1 MSYLCY
7 QLKIESAFNRNI
19 YRIMEI
25 SGDRTFAE
33 LSDCI
38 LDAFEFDKDHLYM
51 FSLNRKAYDPNGIY
65 HPMGKQGKRA
75 DRVRLQDVNPVVKNK
90 YLYLYDFGDDWM
102 FYITVMKVNE
112 TDLKI
117 PAKITFRQGEL
128 CQYPNWDEDWE
139 NEEDWDGKEDS
150 YDEGDFDEDGFAAAD
165 DLVITP
171 VYEDDAVVKERLM
184 SIPAILQNMW
194 IRLVKEDLPMAG
206 DEEIELLYRLEKAGL
221 VEVDESEMHLYLR
234 VKRGKADYKEY
245 GIWDNL
251 QKRYDLEH
259 VIVALVGIYG
269 VVEQDMLYVLLCQIE
284 SVSGCSKELFEDI
297 IKKLNHWKFWNN
309 KIGADGT
316 IYISSFC
323 SEITEVI
330 LQRRK
335 KYPVKRY
342 CTLDKEAEDALL
354 AGSWKGACP
363 VYGKTFHYLFWE
375 RRWSQEDTEALLE
388 HLVKCVAMGDTEQEY
403 FTWIDGVMKENNMP
417 LTKAMRKVF
426 REFRNELPSAVL
438 KGYTWGE
445 YEKDGRKDGYH
456 QLSLFEE
463 ELPF

>member
-1 MSYLCY
+1 
-7 QLKIESAFNRNI
+7 
-19 YRIMEI
+19 
-25 SGDRTFAE
+25 
-33 LSDCI
+33 
-38 LDAFEFDKDHLYM
+38 
-51 FSLNRKAYDPNGIY
+51 
-65 HPMGKQGKRA
+65 
-75 DRVRLQDVNPVVKNK
+75 
-90 YLYLYDFGDDWM
+90 
-102 FYITVMKVNE
+102 
-112 TDLKI
+112 
-117 PAKITFRQGEL
+117 
-128 CQYPNWDEDWE
+128 
-139 NEEDWDGKEDS
+139 
-150 YDEGDFDEDGFAAAD
+150 
-165 DLVITP
+165 
-171 VYEDDAVVKERLM
+171 
-184 SIPAILQNMW
+184 
-194 IRLVKEDLPMAG
+194 MAG

-221 VEVDESEMHLYLR
+221 VEVDESETHLFLR

-342 CTLDKEAEDALL
+342 CTLDREAEDALL
-354 AGSWKGACP
+354 AGSWRGACP

-375 RRWSQEDTEALLE
+375 RRWSPEDTEAFLE

-417 LTKAMRKVF
+417 LTKTMRKVF